1 MSGLQQRQWQ
11 ADTIVHWQ
19 KRQLQGSVGPSVA
32 SLLQVLR
39 VQQRTC
45 KDEKHSEVGD
55 KRKWRQRHWQFRLCR
70 RHHGSAHEWIS
81 EEDKEEGCMFEQVFE
96 KLKH

>member
-11 ADTIVHWQ
+11 VDTIVHWQ
-19 KRQLQGSVGPSVA
+19 SKRQGSVGPSVA

-45 KDEKHSEVGD
+45 KDEKHSDVGD
-55 KRKWRQRHWQFRLCR
+55 MRKWRQQHWQFRLCR
-70 RHHGSAHEWIS
+70 RHHGSAHEWMLKWNS
-81 EEDKEEGCMFEQVFE
+81 EEDKEEGC
-96 KLKH
+96 KLRS